1 MASSEE
7 IVAIISA
14 LKEQVKALETALK
27 GGLKIKAGKK
37 GKKAL
42 SEETDS
48 PAAEKVKRPMNV
60 WQAWT
65 RHCKAEFAEDYA
77 IFSDAAESKQGIA
90 IAFAG
95 FCKTERTEEYE
106 EFRTAFV
113 SSPKAEAVAAT
124 PVKKAAKK
132 AEPSAPKKAKAATAA
147 AAVAVAAAAV
157 VAAIEEEATALNHRV
172 IHGKSY
178 YMSDDGECWHMEK
191 DESMGAWAGIY
202 DASTDKI
209 DATATEPEVESE

>member
-106 EFRTAFV
+106 EFRLAFV
-113 SSPKAEAVAAT
+113 SSPKAEVVAAT

-132 AEPSAPKKAKAATAA
+132 AEPSAPKKATKMAS
-147 AAVAVAAAAV
+147 AVAVAVVAVAAV
-157 VAAIEEEATALNHRV
+157 EEEATALNHRV

-191 DESMGAWAGIY
+191 DESMGAWAGLY

>member
-48 PAAEKVKRPMNV
+48 PAAEKVKRPMNS

-132 AEPSAPKKAKAATAA
+132 AEPSAPKKAKASA

-157 VAAIEEEATALNHRV
+157 VAEEEATALNHRV

>member
-37 GKKAL
+37 AV
-42 SEETDS
+42 SEEADS
-48 PAAEKVKRPMNV
+48 PAAEKAKRPMNV

-106 EFRTAFV
+106 EFRTSFV
-113 SSPKAEAVAAT
+113 SSPKAEVVAAT

-132 AEPSAPKKAKAATAA
+132 AEPSAPKKAKAATA
-147 AAVAVAAAAV
+147 VAVAAAAV
-157 VAAIEEEATALNHRV
+157 VSVAAVEEEATALNHRV

-191 DESMGAWAGIY
+191 DESMGAWAGLY

>member
-48 PAAEKVKRPMNV
+48 PAAAKAKRPMNS

-65 RHCKAEFAEDYA
+65 RHCMTEFAEDYA
-77 IFSDAAESKQGIA
+77 IFSDAAESKQGIVV
-90 IAFAG
+90 AFAG
-95 FCKTERTEEYE
+95 FCKTERTEEYD
-106 EFRTAFV
+106 EFCTAFV

-132 AEPSAPKKAKAATAA
+132 AEPSAPKKATKMASV
-147 AAVAVAAAAV
+147 AAVAVAVAAV
-157 VAAIEEEATALNHRV
+157 AAVEEEATALNHRV

-191 DESMGAWAGIY
+191 DESMGAWAGLY